1 MPFFVINNIHLL
13 LHAGQTGFGAGC
25 GALEDRHFPV
35 LNLHTQPQESEQG
48 RARPSWPIPLVWE
61 QHRSRGEEDR

>member
-13 LHAGQTGFGAGC
+13 LHAGQTGFGAGR

-48 RARPSWPIPLVWE
+48 RARPS
-61 QHRSRGEEDR
+61 